1 MRLGETGV
9 QLHRIGI
16 LDGGFAVLP
25 LVEIA
30 VPTLQKFLFT
40 HVGITRAPREQRS
53 DEEPNEKEANDY
65 RTAHV
70 FSKAGATAYV
80 ITNFWTLHQGT
91 RIPVLNKVTGV
102 IRGGTPTLSP
112 RQEKVKARAAVR
124 APKESLLQSMAGR
137 SRVRASG
144 GVVALQFAV
153 EGGATDAEHASSQGF
168 VAFDLFE
175 DALNGG
181 AFDVFEV
188 GGGERS

>member
-30 VPTLQKFLFT
+30 VPTLQKLLFT
-40 HVGITRAPREQRS
+40 HVGITRAPREQCS
-53 DEEPNEKEANDY
+53 DEEPNEKEAKDY

-91 RIPVLNKVTGV
+91 AIPALNKVTRV
-102 IRGGTPTLSP
+102 IRGGTPAIAAARRGQGTGSRTHSKREFTAKYGWTL
-112 RQEKVKARAAVR
+112 Q
-124 APKESLLQSMAGR
+124 
-137 SRVRASG
+137 
-144 GVVALQFAV
+144 
-153 EGGATDAEHASSQGF
+153 D
-168 VAFDLFE
+168 
-175 DALNGG
+175 
-181 AFDVFEV
+181 
-188 GGGERS
+188 

>member
-1 MRLGETGV
+1 MGAIVVGSQLHGARKLLKSAGAVAKLEIGLPQLVMRLGETGV

-53 DEEPNEKEANDY
+53 DEEPNEKEANEY

-80 ITNFWTLHQGT
+80 ITNFWTLYQGT
-91 RIPVLNKVTGV
+91 RMPALNKVTRV

-112 RQEKVKARAAVR
+112 RQTKGQGTGSPARSKTEFTA
-124 APKESLLQSMAGR
+124 KYGWTLQYPHFR
-137 SRVRASG
+137 
-144 GVVALQFAV
+144 
-153 EGGATDAEHASSQGF
+153 
-168 VAFDLFE
+168 
-175 DALNGG
+175 
-181 AFDVFEV
+181 
-188 GGGERS
+188 

>member
-16 LDGGFAVLP
+16 LDGGFAVLA

-30 VPTLQKFLFT
+30 VPALQKFLFT

-80 ITNFWTLHQGT
+80 ITNFGTLRQGT
-91 RIPVLNKVTGV
+91 AIPALNKVTRV

-112 RQEKVKARAAVR
+112 RQAKVKARAALPALR
-124 APKESLLQSMAGR
+124 ESLLQSMAGR
-137 SRVRASG
+137 SSIRTSG
-144 GVVALQFAV
+144 DVVALQFAV
-153 EGGATDAEHASSQGF
+153 EGGATDAEHPSGEGL
-168 VAFDLFE
+168 VAF
-175 DALNGG
+175 
-181 AFDVFEV
+181 
-188 GGGERS
+188 

>member
-1 MRLGETGV
+1 MCLGETRV

-65 RTAHV
+65 GTAHV

-91 RIPVLNKVTGV
+91 AIPVLNKVTRV
-102 IRGGTPTLSP
+102 IRGGRPTLLAA
-112 RQEKVKARAAVR
+112 ARKGQGTSSR
-124 APKESLLQSMAGR
+124 ARTKREFTAKYGWTLQYPHFR
-137 SRVRASG
+137 
-144 GVVALQFAV
+144 
-153 EGGATDAEHASSQGF
+153 
-168 VAFDLFE
+168 
-175 DALNGG
+175 
-181 AFDVFEV
+181 
-188 GGGERS
+188 